1 MLKYTAVENC
11 SRALYLCWWSMYH
24 SYDDWVGEMEFK
36 TFIVSH
42 DASVKVRPLGVDMSL
57 KGEYIE
63 TSGNFSFP
71 SNQVIY

>member
-1 MLKYTAVENC
+1 
-11 SRALYLCWWSMYH
+11 MYH